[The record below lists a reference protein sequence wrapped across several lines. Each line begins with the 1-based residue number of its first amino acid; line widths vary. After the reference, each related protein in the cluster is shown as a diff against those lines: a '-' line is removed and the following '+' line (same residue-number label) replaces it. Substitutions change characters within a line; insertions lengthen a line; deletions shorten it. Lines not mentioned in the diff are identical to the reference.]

1 MGEVYVYKIAKKFK
15 FDAGHRLEDLPEGH
29 QCGRSHG
36 HTYSVEV
43 ALQSRDLLDEGWVV
57 DFGEL
62 KWFKKLIDDT
72 YDHRFLNDVVS
83 FQTTSENLAK
93 HFYEI
98 VEEWLEDADASI
110 ENVDI
115 EVAYVRVSETE
126 STYAEYRK

>member
-43 ALQSRDLLDEGWVV
+43 ALQSRNLLDEGWVV

-62 KWFKKLIDDT
+62 KWFKELIDDT
-72 YDHRFLNDVVS
+72 YDHRFLNDVVN

-98 VEEWLEDADASI
+98 VEEWLEESDVSL
-110 ENVDI
+110 DI
-115 EVAYVRVSETE
+115 AVAYVRVSETE
-126 STYAEYRK
+126 STYAEYS